1 MGAGWLPTRTP
12 LNNIL
17 ADTGPLY
24 ALADESDEWHVRVRT
39 FLEEF
44 SPRLV
49 VPVTVLPEVTYLLSK
64 FLGSSAEIQFVESVH
79 RGELLLEAVTR
90 ADLARSIEVMRRY
103 VDAELGFVD
112 ASVVAVAERLRL
124 TNVLTVD
131 RKHFGMVRPRHC
143 RAFSLYP

>member
-1 MGAGWLPTRTP
+1 LKKV
-12 LNNIL
+12 L

-24 ALADESDEWHVRVRT
+24 ALADEGDEWHDRVRT
-39 FLEEF
+39 FLEAY

-49 VPVTVLPEVTYLLSK
+49 VPITVLPEVSYLLSK
-64 FLGSSAEIQFVESVH
+64 FLGSPAEIRFVDSIH

-103 VDAELGFVD
+103 ADAEIGFVD
-112 ASVVAVAERLRL
+112 ASLVAVAERLRL
-124 TNVLTVD
+124 TDVLTVD

-143 RAFSLYP
+143 RTFSLHP